1 MGITDAFDKL
11 LQAGISCCA
20 GWLAVAI
27 VVAIVLI
34 LRRLNEEGQDE

>member
-1 MGITDAFDKL
+1 MNRMA
-11 LQAGISCCA
+11 CA